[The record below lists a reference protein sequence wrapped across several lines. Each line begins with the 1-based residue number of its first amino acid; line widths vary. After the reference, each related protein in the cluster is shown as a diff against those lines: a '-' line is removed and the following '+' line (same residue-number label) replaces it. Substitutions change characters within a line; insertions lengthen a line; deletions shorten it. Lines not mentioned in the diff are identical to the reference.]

1 MPTIR
6 RCEEEA
12 SKMERT
18 GTEAAVNGAVSIK
31 QLEGR
36 KQEDIR
42 APIDRPLI
50 HGHTFPQHYLLTST
64 NRDKVLCK

>member
-1 MPTIR
+1 M
-6 RCEEEA
+6 A
-12 SKMERT
+12 RT
-18 GTEAAVNGAVSIK
+18 GNEAAVNGAVSIK

-42 APIDRPLI
+42 APVECPLI

-64 NRDKVLCK
+64 NRDKDLCK